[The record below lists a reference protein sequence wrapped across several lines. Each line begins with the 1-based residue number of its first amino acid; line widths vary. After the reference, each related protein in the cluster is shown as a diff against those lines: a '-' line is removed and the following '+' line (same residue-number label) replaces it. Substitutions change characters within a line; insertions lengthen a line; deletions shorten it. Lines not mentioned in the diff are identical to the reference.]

1 MHASYD
7 MHADV
12 FRSEGY
18 WCLQLSLKCI
28 KKKKDELMRQEE

>member
-12 FRSEGY
+12 FRSERY

-28 KKKKDELMRQEE
+28 KKDELMRHDE